1 MIGPVFP
8 IIGGL
13 LVLLFW
19 LIFAFKKAL
28 SPSRI
33 LCVSLMILYVTAVVC
48 LTLFPINYE
57 ESRTKSYNVI
67 DNQLRLIPLG
77 STIDMLTNCIPLLCI
92 VQIGGN
98 FLMTIP
104 FGILMPL
111 VFKNKKLLFYIISFI
126 LFTVII
132 EFSQFMIGLCIGS
145 FYRTTDI
152 DDVIINSI
160 GAMAG
165 YGIYLLIPSRI
176 KNKLKK

>member
-1 MIGPVFP
+1 
-8 IIGGL
+8 
-13 LVLLFW
+13 
-19 LIFAFKKAL
+19 
-28 SPSRI
+28 
-33 LCVSLMILYVTAVVC
+33 
-48 LTLFPINYE
+48 
-57 ESRTKSYNVI
+57 
-67 DNQLRLIPLG
+67 
-77 STIDMLTNCIPLLCI
+77 
-92 VQIGGN
+92 
-98 FLMTIP
+98 MTIP

-152 DDVIINSI
+152 DDVMINSI